1 MIKITAAAAALAALT
16 TGSALAATAGVVNPG
31 LYTVTLEYTNVTND
45 SGICGGAGVTIG
57 AFTTGVASV
66 FGAGKTLHTIVPT
79 PGAATTATPPTA
91 PGVSNLTC
99 DYSALPAKLGNTG
112 APPASGVSY
121 TGTVLCT
128 ASAVALLGGASA
140 SYTITQGGGSSTVNQ
155 IVNKGTVA
163 TYGSVFTNNSFHIT
177 SSNVTV
183 TATAPSS
190 IAGLGCTLST
200 DALFVRTGS

>member
-1 MIKITAAAAALAALT
+1 
-16 TGSALAATAGVVNPG
+16 
-31 LYTVTLEYTNVTND
+31 
-45 SGICGGAGVTIG
+45 
-57 AFTTGVASV
+57 
-66 FGAGKTLHTIVPT
+66 
-79 PGAATTATPPTA
+79 
-91 PGVSNLTC
+91 
-99 DYSALPAKLGNTG
+99 
-112 APPASGVSY
+112 
-121 TGTVLCT
+121 
-128 ASAVALLGGASA
+128 
-140 SYTITQGGGSSTVNQ
+140 VNQ